1 MNTVNN
7 SYSDE
12 RPSLDHMKKC
22 LEARMEQ
29 SPARDALVT
38 SLLRLLRAGS
48 LFLI

>member
-1 MNTVNN
+1 MPGLRYHRDPI
-7 SYSDE
+7 SAGA
-12 RPSLDHMKKC
+12 

-29 SPARDALVT
+29 SPARDALVA